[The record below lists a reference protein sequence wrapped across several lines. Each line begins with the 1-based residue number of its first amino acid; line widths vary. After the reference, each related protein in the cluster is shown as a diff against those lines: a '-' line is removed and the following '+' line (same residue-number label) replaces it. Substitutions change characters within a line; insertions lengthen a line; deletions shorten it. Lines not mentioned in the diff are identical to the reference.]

1 MKHISYWVLALSAAI
16 GSAQNAAQAV
26 NAQRFATEVTTFLG
40 KEMTAHI
47 ADIKTLDPPQE
58 RVVGALTVGEFSW
71 GTFMR
76 AAAVYSALSGETT
89 IAGRDLPKF
98 LGQAGL
104 IEARGGGKT
113 FAQLYAAL
121 CLRHFGTN
129 LKTNPLWQSLTP
141 QEQAQWRSLLDP
153 ARFYDAKTHRVIDL
167 PENYF
172 GVASRVAAM
181 DYQMGL
187 VTDRAYVDDLL
198 DRAAGQFVKGAIY
211 SDDSPPSGRFDRY
224 SQEYARYVYE
234 AAEIAGRKDIL
245 AAMEPSLKT
254 QFRLW
259 WDLLSE
265 DGYGYSW
272 GRSLGVIS
280 YMDTMEIVGF
290 VAQHPQFRPAPLPQ
304 LATAYYAAWQSLMRE
319 YLPKRHLLDVF
330 GFGRGHF
337 SYINPD
343 REWQQ
348 TTGFY
353 GKAANA
359 NILFKQ
365 AMAAENVTSFPARLQ
380 LGNVARFEYF
390 RQGDRPAGV
399 WLVRQGPL
407 RFALPI
413 TTGTKPGVADYLASP
428 HGFAG
433 FDVPSEQTVPAMV
446 PYLELADGHVYVA
459 GDGADEIKPSPDGRS
474 LTATWKR
481 WAMIGAKPGQ
491 LSNPGLTSEVSWVLS
506 GDSLVRSER
515 IESDKPLTIR
525 RFSVMFPSTADRV
538 STRFQTGQRIDR
550 FDSQDGSI
558 EVAAGN
564 PTTTPFSTLL
574 QSPGDSALGR
584 GSRSPVRMLLEWEAR
599 DVTVQPGSP
608 LRWTLT
614 IQTVAK

>member
-481 WAMIGAKPGQ
+481 WAMIGAKPGR